1 MTCCTEAGIIVD
13 EQPPITDLLL
23 RWRSGQTE
31 AAGALMRAVYPL
43 LRELAQAR
51 LRRQVQS
58 ITLQATEL
66 ANEAYARLHDV
77 RDTDWQSRAHFFA
90 FSARIIRGLA
100 VDHVR
105 AREAEKRGGDSV
117 LLPLEEAEHEAFS
130 GGGLDVLA
138 VDQALDELEKED
150 PVLARIVELKFF
162 SGLST
167 DEIAEACAIS
177 RASVVRRWRYA
188 RAWLAARIKP
198 A

>member
-1 MTCCTEAGIIVD
+1 MD

-66 ANEAYARLHDV
+66 ANEAYARLHDL

-105 AREAEKRGGDSV
+105 ARDAEKRGGDSV
-117 LLPLEEAEHEAFS
+117 LLPLEEAEQEAFS

-167 DEIAEACAIS
+167 DEIAEACGIS

-188 RAWLAARIKP
+188 RAWLAARINQ
-198 A
+198 ARDALLS